1 MDTVLDCLE
10 ELNLTKF
17 LNQLN
22 QTEVES
28 VLSSPDLDLT
38 VFSPSNDAC
47 DDLTEPTSL
56 SSDEVFKYIADQKIY
71 LPAKRRQSRLVETIA
86 EGHCLRISYSKRN
99 GYGKDRGR
107 GRQDA
112 DKVLVNAYVGRSD

>member
-22 QTEVES
+22 QTELES

-38 VFSPSNDAC
+38 VFAPSNDAC
-47 DDLTEPTSL
+47 ARDNLTELTSSSL
-56 SSDEVFKYIADQKIY
+56 SSDEFSTYIADQKVP
-71 LPAKRRQSRLVETIA
+71 LPAKRRQSRFVETIA
-86 EGHCLRISYSKRN
+86 EGHCLHISYSKRN
-99 GYGKDRGR
+99 GYGKDKGR

-112 DKVLVNAYVGRSD
+112 DKVLVSA